1 MNSGGGSESLRGFVR
16 KLTAMTADDDAHE
29 VYEAWAP
36 SYEND
41 LVNGYGYT
49 AHRIAAAAMAA
60 ARPDRAASILDI
72 GCGTGLV
79 AVELA
84 ARGFTTVDGLDASPR
99 MLDKARAKRVYRR
112 LIEGDVRWPD
122 VVGSGRYDAAIAVG
136 VFGGGHLG
144 PGDLECLARPVREG
158 GAIVLY
164 ANGIPWVANDYPSH
178 LRRLEE
184 DGIWTVR
191 RIEESNY
198 MDRIE
203 RPGWLVVARR
213 AGGAAGRG

>member
-1 MNSGGGSESLRGFVR
+1 MNNGAGSEPLRGFVG
-16 KLTAMTADDDAHE
+16 KLTAMTAGDDAHE

-36 SYEND
+36 SYEAD
-41 LVNGYGYT
+41 LVGGYGYT

-60 ARPDRAASILDI
+60 AWPDRAASILDI

-84 ARGFTTVDGLDASPR
+84 ARGFTTIDGLDASPR
-99 MLDKARAKRVYRR
+99 MLDKARAKGVYRR
-112 LIEGDVRWPD
+112 LIEGDLRRPD
-122 VVGSGRYDAAIAVG
+122 AVDSGRYDAVIAVG
-136 VFGGGHLG
+136 VFGGGHVG
-144 PGDLECLARPVREG
+144 PEDLECFARPVRAG

-164 ANGIPWVANDYPSH
+164 ANAIPWVADDYPSH

-184 DGIWTVR
+184 NGVWTVR
-191 RIEESNY
+191 RTEESNY

>member
-1 MNSGGGSESLRGFVR
+1 MNSAGGGESLRGFVG
-16 KLTAMTADDDAHE
+16 KLTAMTAGDDAHD

-41 LVNGYGYT
+41 LVDGYGYT

-84 ARGFTTVDGLDASPR
+84 AHGFTTIDGLDASPR
-99 MLDKARAKRVYRR
+99 MLDRARAKGVYRD
-112 LIEGDVRWPD
+112 LIEGDVRRPD
-122 VVGSGRYDAAIAVG
+122 VIGSGRYDAVIAVG

-144 PGDLECLARPVREG
+144 PGDLECLARPVRAG

-164 ANGIPWVANDYPSH
+164 ANGIPWAADDYPSH
-178 LRRLEE
+178 LRRLGEE
-184 DGIWTVR
+184 GVWTVQR
-191 RIEESNY
+191 TEESNY

>member
-1 MNSGGGSESLRGFVR
+1 MNSGGGSHALGGFVR
-16 KLTAMTADDDAHE
+16 KLTAMTAGDDAHE
-29 VYEAWAP
+29 IYEAWAP

-41 LVNGYGYT
+41 LVDGYGYT
-49 AHRIAAAAMAA
+49 AHRIAVEAMTA

-84 ARGFTTVDGLDASPR
+84 ARGFTTIDGLDASPR
-99 MLDKARAKRVYRR
+99 MLDKARAKGVYRD
-112 LIEGDVRWPD
+112 LIEGDVRWPG
-122 VVGSGRYDAAIAVG
+122 VIGSGRYDAVIAVG
-136 VFGGGHLG
+136 VFGGGHVG
-144 PGDLECLARPVREG
+144 PEDLECFARPVRAG

-164 ANGIPWVANDYPSH
+164 ANGIPWVADDYPSH

-184 DGIWTVR
+184 DGVWTIQR
-191 RIEESNY
+191 TEESNY

-213 AGGAAGRG
+213 EEGAAGHG